1 MTTEAPQAA
10 GAAGPAR
17 LDSELVRRGL
27 ARSRGQAR
35 EAIQAGRVRVD
46 DTVVRKPS
54 YAVRPAA
61 SIATAEAGPAWVSR
75 AAYKLVAALDTFGA
89 AAPERPGITVA
100 GKRCIDV
107 GASTGGFT
115 QVLLARGAR
124 EVVAV
129 DVGHGQLA
137 SPVAG
142 DARVLERSGT
152 NVRTLT
158 PEQVGGPGDLVAC
171 DLSFIS
177 LRLVLDRL
185 AALTDAEG
193 DLVVLVKPQFEVG
206 RQRLGKGG
214 LVRAAADRRDAVLA
228 VADAARTAGLAPT
241 GLCAS
246 PITGTTGNV
255 EYLLW
260 LRHRPDGM
268 MGERDLVRAAT
279 ELTGEEAR

>member
-1 MTTEAPQAA
+1 MTTEAPQPA

-46 DTVVRKPS
+46 DAVVRKPS

-61 SIATAEAGPAWVSR
+61 SIATAEDGPAWVSR

-89 AAPERPGITVA
+89 ARPERPAITVA

-206 RQRLGKGG
+206 RHRLGKGG

-246 PITGTTGNV
+246 PITGTTGNA

>member
-1 MTTEAPQAA
+1 
-10 GAAGPAR
+10 
-17 LDSELVRRGL
+17 
-27 ARSRGQAR
+27 
-35 EAIQAGRVRVD
+35 
-46 DTVVRKPS
+46 
-54 YAVRPAA
+54 VRPTT
-61 SIATAEAGPAWVSR
+61 SIVTVGDGPDWVSR
-75 AAYKLVAALDTFGA
+75 AAYKLVAALDAFGGP
-89 AAPERPGITVA
+89 APDRPVITVA
-100 GKRCIDV
+100 GKRCLDV

-137 SPVAG
+137 AQVAA
-142 DARVLERSGT
+142 DDRVLERSGT

-158 PEQVGGPGDLVAC
+158 PEQVGGPADLVVC

-185 AALTDAEG
+185 AALTGADG
-193 DLVVLVKPQFEVG
+193 DLVALVKPQFEVG

-214 LVRAAADRRDAVLA
+214 VVRAAGDRREAVLG
-228 VADAARTAGLAPT
+228 VVRAARTAGLAPT
-241 GLCAS
+241 GLRAS